1 MLKRILNNIDNND
14 NFFSEISI
22 QFLNNLM
29 NDNSNKVCQVCGQS
43 IFEIITKDDFFKTSY
58 VKLRNWRKI
67 IEKYSEENKEIINNL
82 IKSMEGGLFSK
93 SENKPK
99 ILKRISF
106 VIYSCKVDTFSKNL
120 NTIKDIIKDFFTE
133 YNTNEIEKEL
143 FLMLR
148 ILFIRFSHEN
158 ILEMIRQLWPIIF
171 NELVKILE
179 YKSKEKQNPINNFK
193 IETFKFIEL
202 LSLKNI
208 EEFSFY
214 LWIFIIDTFDI
225 ERLNFDN
232 KNSLLQIILN
242 EKSMFHPFVIDNC
255 LYWNDCKKYMIPHKK
270 SKRQLVI
277 NNQYE
282 SKEEVNDGIDGKIKK
297 FFFSITDMNN
307 YKGEIDENNIEE
319 MIENDFI
326 ETSNIKKKK

>member
-120 NTIKDIIKDFFTE
+120 STIKDIIKDFFTE

-208 EEFSFY
+208 EEFSF
-214 LWIFIIDTFDI
+214 
-225 ERLNFDN
+225 
-232 KNSLLQIILN
+232 
-242 EKSMFHPFVIDNC
+242 
-255 LYWNDCKKYMIPHKK
+255 
-270 SKRQLVI
+270 
-277 NNQYE
+277 
-282 SKEEVNDGIDGKIKK
+282 
-297 FFFSITDMNN
+297 
-307 YKGEIDENNIEE
+307 
-319 MIENDFI
+319 
-326 ETSNIKKKK
+326 

>member
-106 VIYSCKVDTFSKNL
+106 VIYSCKIDTFS
-120 NTIKDIIKDFFTE
+120 TVKDIIKDF
-133 YNTNEIEKEL
+133 L
-143 FLMLR
+143 Q
-148 ILFIRFSHEN
+148 N
-158 ILEMIRQLWPIIF
+158 IIQM
-171 NELVKILE
+171 K
-179 YKSKEKQNPINNFK
+179 
-193 IETFKFIEL
+193 
-202 LSLKNI
+202 LK
-208 EEFSFY
+208 
-214 LWIFIIDTFDI
+214 
-225 ERLNFDN
+225 
-232 KNSLLQIILN
+232 KNY
-242 EKSMFHPFVIDNC
+242 F
-255 LYWNDCKKYMIPHKK
+255 
-270 SKRQLVI
+270 
-277 NNQYE
+277 
-282 SKEEVNDGIDGKIKK
+282 
-297 FFFSITDMNN
+297 
-307 YKGEIDENNIEE
+307 
-319 MIENDFI
+319 
-326 ETSNIKKKK
+326 